1 MMLLHW
7 INIIL
12 KTIIIKKKHHKLSFK
27 KQKEIVPIAA
37 CTTDPPVSE
46 CLSADDGHK
55 GTTCKKIK
63 AQKTFVI
70 FD

>member
-12 KTIIIKKKHHKLSFK
+12 KTIIKKKLHKLSFK

-37 CTTDPPVSE
+37 CTTDSLCQSV
-46 CLSADDGHK
+46 CLQMMDIKEQHI
-55 GTTCKKIK
+55 KI
-63 AQKTFVI
+63 
-70 FD
+70 